1 MQSFLIPIMYLR
13 TAYGAWFP
21 HQECLH
27 ILIRLTNAP
36 QAKACRRIVHLPGG
50 HWRRLVCGVEAD
62 CSVGDHVPYAVRGY
76 MMGMRKLCIPIG
88 A

>member
-50 HWRRLVCGVEAD
+50 IGEGWCVELKLTVLLETMFHTQ
-62 CSVGDHVPYAVRGY
+62 CVGT
-76 MMGMRKLCIPIG
+76 
-88 A
+88 